1 MVPAMARASGRRGGK
16 KRWAR
21 ASGRRGGKKR
31 WRGPPARWADLR
43 SGCSPLVGFFPANRA
58 ASVGFRLR
66 QKLRRLEVTAA
77 GWRPAPQEWVS
88 LRHFAGYVVGHSGR
102 DRGLILL
109 GESPQ
114 RESTQRS
121 GFLRLCYRIFHAGSE
136 STAKP

>member
-1 MVPAMARASGRRGGK
+1 MVPAM
-16 KRWAR
+16 AR

-43 SGCSPLVGFFPANRA
+43 SGCSRLVGFFSANRA

-66 QKLRRLEVTAA
+66 QKLRRLEARATGV
-77 GWRPAPQEWVS
+77 GS

-109 GESPQ
+109 AEKLAS
-114 RESTQRS
+114 
-121 GFLRLCYRIFHAGSE
+121 
-136 STAKP
+136 